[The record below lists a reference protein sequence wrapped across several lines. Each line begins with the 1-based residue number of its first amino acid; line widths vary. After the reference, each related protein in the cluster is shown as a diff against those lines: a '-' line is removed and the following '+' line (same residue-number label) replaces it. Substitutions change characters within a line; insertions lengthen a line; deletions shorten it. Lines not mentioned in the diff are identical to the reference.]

1 MNVMPDLGR
10 RLREHFQAEAPERA
24 PDRVLQ
30 AALATIDVTSQRRVA
45 APWRISHM
53 FTPVRTVVLAAA
65 ILALIVGPISLLPR
79 DSGPGTVTSPSPDAL
94 LPAACPAD
102 APLPSGTIV
111 TIAGD
116 GNAAA
121 TGDGGPATSA
131 SVKVSYDDGGTGSPA
146 IGPDGALYFSDAAA
160 LAVRRIG
167 PDGIITTVAGPS
179 TGAPFTQPAGLA
191 FDTAGDLFIADY
203 HGGGHGRIWRMDP
216 SGEITPYAGTG
227 VTGNVGDGVPAL
239 EAQVAPVSI
248 AVGPEGDVY
257 LSDNHAYR
265 RIDPQ
270 GIIHAFAGD
279 PSAQGDSGDGGPA
292 LDARFGAFVQD
303 EAVAPNGDVYLVDI
317 ANSRVRKVDRDGII
331 TTIAGGNSG
340 VPDHGD
346 GGPAVDAQLLYP
358 SAVDVDAA
366 GNVYITD
373 VGTSSVRRIDTEGII
388 TTIAGTGAAGY
399 SGDCGPATEAELNQP
414 GGILVHDGVVYILDS
429 FNHRIRMVVP

>member
-10 RLREHFQAEAPERA
+10 RLRDHFREEAPERA
-24 PDRVLQ
+24 PDRVLRATL
-30 AALATIDVTSQRRVA
+30 AAIDVTPQRRMS

-53 FTPVRTVVLAAA
+53 FGPVRTVALAAA
-65 ILALIVGPISLLPR
+65 ILALILGPVSLMPR
-79 DSGPGTVTSPSPDAL
+79 DSDPGTTTSPAPDAL
-94 LPAACPAD
+94 LPTACPSD

-116 GNAAA
+116 GTAAA

-167 PDGIITTVAGPS
+167 PDGIITTIAGPS

-191 FDTAGDLFIADY
+191 FDTQGNLFIADY
-203 HGGGHGRIWRMDP
+203 FGGGHGRIWRRDP

-227 VTGNVGDGVPAL
+227 ETGHVGDGIPAL

-248 AVGPEGDVY
+248 AVGPAGDVY

-270 GIIHAFAGD
+270 GVIHAFAGD
-279 PSAQGDSGDGGPA
+279 PEKSGSSGDGGPA
-292 LDARFGAFVQD
+292 VDALFGAYVQD

-317 ANSRVRKVDRDGII
+317 ANGRVRKVSPDGII
-331 TTIAGGNSG
+331 TTVAGGHIASPGN
-340 VPDHGD
+340 GD
-346 GGPAVDAQLLYP
+346 GGPAVDARLLYP
-358 SAVDVDAA
+358 ASVDVDAA
-366 GNVYITD
+366 GNVYFTD
-373 VGTSSVRRIDTEGII
+373 VGNGTVRRVDTEGII
-388 TTIAGTGAAGY
+388 TTIAGTGATGF
-399 SGDCGPATEAELNQP
+399 SGDCGPATEASLNQP
-414 GGILVHDGVVYILDS
+414 GGVIVHDGVVYILDS
-429 FNHRIRMVVP
+429 FNHRTRMVVP

>member
-1 MNVMPDLGR
+1 MNAMPDLGR
-10 RLREHFQAEAPERA
+10 RLRDHFRREAPERA
-24 PDRVLQ
+24 PDRVLRE
-30 AALATIDVTSQRRVA
+30 ALAAIDSTPQRRVA
-45 APWRISHM
+45 APWRYSHM
-53 FTPVRTVVLAAA
+53 FGPVRTVVLAAA
-65 ILALIVGPISLLPR
+65 ILALILGPISLLPK
-79 DSGPGTVTSPSPDAL
+79 DSAPGTTTSPSPNAL
-94 LPAACPAD
+94 LPTACPSD

-116 GNAAA
+116 GTAAA

-191 FDTAGDLFIADY
+191 FDTEGDLFIADY
-203 HGGGHGRIWRMDP
+203 WAGQGRIWRMDA

-257 LSDNHAYR
+257 VSDDHAYR

-270 GIIHAFAGD
+270 GVIQ
-279 PSAQGDSGDGGPA
+279 PSRATRRPRGHRA
-292 LDARFGAFVQD
+292 M
-303 EAVAPNGDVYLVDI
+303 VA
-317 ANSRVRKVDRDGII
+317 
-331 TTIAGGNSG
+331 
-340 VPDHGD
+340 
-346 GGPAVDAQLLYP
+346 
-358 SAVDVDAA
+358 
-366 GNVYITD
+366 
-373 VGTSSVRRIDTEGII
+373 
-388 TTIAGTGAAGY
+388 
-399 SGDCGPATEAELNQP
+399 
-414 GGILVHDGVVYILDS
+414 
-429 FNHRIRMVVP
+429 